1 MMDEACMENPLSL
14 WHFYL
19 RNKRKVIPVIGI
31 LALAILGVVVTD
43 SLLASARETAYA
55 TYGSYQK
62 LILVAPKATRDQ
74 DLANPLQESLTQLHD
89 IQSQVN
95 RLDGPGGL
103 SSYYDAVI
111 ALPAR
116 LRAQLPAV
124 QRLQVDA
131 ANARYYAARLR
142 GDLVPLGDLIVRVQR
157 LQSEERA
164 FEQLAHQLSQNP
176 RDPRPLITYLQQ
188 HQTWLHSVLPDT
200 AQLGRLQAA
209 VSNASADASGLQRS
223 MQAMDRDT
231 AALNVA
237 SRNVADIPIPPS
249 PSATID
255 QFKGALDRLTASLSS
270 IQAPQPGLDKLVADS
285 ARIPGTVFVKRDAY
299 SNLDIN
305 LLAGNAQFDLY
316 GFDQP
321 GMAQLL
327 SLYGDTVLAGRLPR
341 ANASE
346 IALSEEIARARNVW
360 VGGKVGNNINELDR
374 LPDAFTVVGII
385 RGPTRVGV
393 IPIDYMTEHYLF
405 ERRYQGLV
413 VVPQAGHEQAVHDEL
428 QRLIGDTPFRLFD
441 WGYIKAKIDSLI
453 ANLETIN
460 RFLILLVTLVLALVV
475 GLLNNL
481 FFRQRMNEFGLLA
494 AVGYSRW
501 SLIMRVAWESLGVT
515 IASWVLG
522 VGLGVAV
529 LSWFNLTFIVPHGLL
544 MNVFDWNV
552 LAVHTLPIPLMV
564 FLFGMGTVAWQ
575 LLRLDPI
582 TIIERRD

>member
-1 MMDEACMENPLSL
+1 MENPLSL

-19 RNKRKVIPVIGI
+19 RNKRKVLPVIGI

-62 LILVAPKATRDQ
+62 LILVAPRATREQ
-74 DLANPLQESLTQLHD
+74 DLANPLAQSLSQLRD
-89 IQSQVN
+89 VQLKVN
-95 RLDGPGGL
+95 SLDGPGGL
-103 SSYYDAVI
+103 TAYYDAVI

-116 LRAQLPAV
+116 VRAQLPAL
-124 QRLQVDA
+124 QQLQVDA

-157 LQSEERA
+157 LQAEQKS
-164 FEQLAHQLSQNP
+164 FDQLVQQLAQNP
-176 RDPRPLITYLQQ
+176 NDPRPLLTYLQQ
-188 HQTWLHSVLPDT
+188 HQTWLQSVLPDS
-200 AQLGRLQAA
+200 AQLGRLQSA
-209 VSNASADASGLQRS
+209 VSNASSDAAGLQQS
-223 MQAMDRDT
+223 LQAMNRDT
-231 AALNVA
+231 ANLNTAGQNVA
-237 SRNVADIPIPPS
+237 NIPIPPS

-255 QFKGALDRLTASLSS
+255 QFKGALDRLTSSLGA

-285 ARIPGTVFVKRDAY
+285 ERIPGTAFVKRDAY

-316 GFDQP
+316 GFDPP
-321 GMAQLL
+321 GMGQLL
-327 SLYGDTVLAGRLPR
+327 SLYDDRIVAGRLPA
-341 ANASE
+341 ANANE
-346 IALSEEIARARNVW
+346 IAISEEIARSRHVW
-360 VGGKVGNNINELDR
+360 VGGKVGNALDELDR
-374 LPDAFTVVGII
+374 LPDTFTVVGII
-385 RGPTRVGV
+385 QGPTRLGV
-393 IPIDYMTEHYLF
+393 IPLDYMTEHYLF

-413 VVPQAGHEQAVHDEL
+413 VVPQPGHEQAVHDQL
-428 QRLIGDTPFRLFD
+428 QKLVAGSAFRLFD
-441 WGYIKAKIDSLI
+441 WAYIKSKIDSLI
-453 ANLETIN
+453 ANLDAIN
-460 RFLILLVTLVLALVV
+460 TFLILLVTIVLSLVV

-501 SLIMRVAWESLGVT
+501 GLIMRVAWESLGVT
-515 IASWVLG
+515 LAAWLIG

-544 MNVFDWNV
+544 MNIFDWNV
-552 LAVHTLPIPLMV
+552 LALHTLPIPLMV
-564 FLFGMGTVAWQ
+564 FAFGMGTVAWQ

-582 TIIERRD
+582 SIIERRD